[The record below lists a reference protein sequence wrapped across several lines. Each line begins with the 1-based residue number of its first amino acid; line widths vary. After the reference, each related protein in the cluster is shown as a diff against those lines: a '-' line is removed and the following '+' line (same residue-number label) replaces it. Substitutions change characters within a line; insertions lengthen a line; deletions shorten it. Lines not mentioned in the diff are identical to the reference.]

1 MIIILLLFYLGIYLC
16 LLFLIISTLTRLLN
30 TIMIFSFCIFIYL
43 VDCGYVYML
52 HVAVVRVFEY
62 LYRNDRSVPDFF

>member
-1 MIIILLLFYLGIYLC
+1 MIIILLLFYLLYIC

-52 HVAVVRVFEY
+52 HVAVVRVFVQE
-62 LYRNDRSVPDFF
+62 